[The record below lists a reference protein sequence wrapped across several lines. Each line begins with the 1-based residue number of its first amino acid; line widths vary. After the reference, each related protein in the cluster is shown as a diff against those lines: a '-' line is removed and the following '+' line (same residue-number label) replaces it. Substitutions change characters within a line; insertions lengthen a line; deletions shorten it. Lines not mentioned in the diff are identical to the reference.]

1 MTDKLKKGQTNEP
14 LKDKLKQQIY
24 CHKCKSWEFH
34 PSKCMESIS
43 HANSC
48 SINYQTQD
56 IKSAVEWLKE
66 ELKKHNDR
74 PQYNKE
80 WVIELINKAFED
92 VIK

>member
-1 MTDKLKKGQTNEP
+1 MTPEP
-14 LKDKLKQQIY
+14 LKGKKDYVIED
-24 CHKCKSWEFH
+24 CKDTFFAE
-34 PSKCMESIS
+34 E
-43 HANSC
+43 
-48 SINYQTQD
+48 D
-56 IKSAVEWLKE
+56 VKSAVEWLKE

>member
-14 LKDKLKQQIY
+14 LKEKIDY
-24 CHKCKSWEFH
+24 
-34 PSKCMESIS
+34 PVG
-43 HANSC
+43 
-48 SINYQTQD
+48 INQDYKEGKFGGHHHFFDGDD